1 MADVKNIVDFEYKV
15 SGAEAAARGQEALA
29 KSSSGLSGELQGL
42 LLKYISITA
51 ALQAFRAASDFVR
64 VSIDLAVEE
73 VEAANKFMVVFGAG
87 AEQTETRLRSFA
99 DTTNRAFSELRTGAS
114 GIQDILVPMGLARD
128 EAAEMSVAFVEL
140 AADLSSFNNKPT
152 AQVLEAM
159 RSAIVGQSEPMLQ
172 FGVDLRVAA
181 VNAELFRMGIEGG
194 MEAATE
200 AEKVQA
206 RLNIMYRSSA
216 DALGDATR
224 TADSAANQI
233 QGLNAD
239 VLAFQQELGS
249 AFIPAIEAAIPIL
262 REAFVEMTPEIVETT
277 KNIMWAVTEFIKF
290 LDVIEDIDTAM
301 GRDMIPGMQEYSDA
315 VVYAFSPTQA
325 LVDIWGK
332 MREEAERNDVTLGLL
347 DNTMMQHNAIVES
360 LNLKQIEATVGAYDF
375 ALAQLAIL
383 SATGG
388 LDLALQGQITRIE
401 QMRASMQAAREEAKG
416 DVTVGREGRVID
428 EVGAVGGGGGVWTK
442 DDRETEWKKAVLTE
456 KELLDL
462 NLERLAVQ
470 QQMIELARG
479 AREEQLAL
487 EERINEKELAA
498 YQERMAPILS
508 LAQQS
513 ADIIGSTMTRNF
525 ENIGD
530 QFEAMLKRMAADYL
544 KSVLVKALVGKAGGF
559 FLGKGGIF

>member
-1 MADVKNIVDFEYKV
+1 
-15 SGAEAAARGQEALA
+15 
-29 KSSSGLSGELQGL
+29 
-42 LLKYISITA
+42 
-51 ALQAFRAASDFVR
+51 
-64 VSIDLAVEE
+64 
-73 VEAANKFMVVFGAG
+73 
-87 AEQTETRLRSFA
+87 
-99 DTTNRAFSELRTGAS
+99 
-114 GIQDILVPMGLARD
+114 
-128 EAAEMSVAFVEL
+128 
-140 AADLSSFNNKPT
+140 
-152 AQVLEAM
+152 M
-159 RSAIVGQSEPMLQ
+159 RR
-172 FGVDLRVAA
+172 FGVDLRVTAI
-181 VNAELFRMGIEGG
+181 NAELLRMGIEGG
-194 MEAATE
+194 TEAATE
-200 AEKVQA
+200 AQKAQA
-206 RLNIMYRSSA
+206 ILNIMYRQSA
-216 DALGDATR
+216 DALGDAER

-233 QGLNAD
+233 RGLNAD
-239 VLAFQQELGS
+239 VLEFRQELGS
-249 AFIPAIEAAIPIL
+249 AFIPAIEAAVPVL
-262 REAFVEMTPEIVETT
+262 RAAFVEITPEIVETT
-277 KNIMWAVTEFIKF
+277 KNIMWAATEFIKF
-290 LDVIEDIDTAM
+290 LSVVSDIDASF
-301 GRDMIPGMQEYSDA
+301 GRDLIPGMREYTDGIE
-315 VVYAFSPTQA
+315 YAMSPTQA

>member
-15 SGAEAAARGQEALA
+15 SGAEAASRGQERLT
-29 KSSSGLSGELQGL
+29 KSSFDLSAELKKL
-42 LLKYISITA
+42 LVQYFSIHA
-51 ALQAFRAASDFVR
+51 AVSAFRSGVDFVR
-64 VSIDLAVEE
+64 GSIDMAIEE
-73 VEAANKFMVVFGAG
+73 VEAANKFTVVFGASAASTE
-87 AEQTETRLRSFA
+87 AELRALAES
-99 DTTNRAFSELRTGAS
+99 TNRAFSDLRTGAS
-114 GIQDILVPMGLARD
+114 GLQDMLVPMGIARD
-128 EAAEMSVAFVEL
+128 EAGELSVAFVEL
-140 AADLSSFNNKPT
+140 ANDLSSFNNVET

-159 RSAIVGQSEPMLQ
+159 RSALAGQSEPMRR
-172 FGVDLRVAA
+172 FGVDLRVTAI
-181 VNAELFRMGIEGG
+181 NAELLRMGIEGG
-194 MEAATE
+194 TEAATE
-200 AEKVQA
+200 AQKAQA
-206 RLNIMYRSSA
+206 ILNIMYRQSA
-216 DALGDATR
+216 DALGDAER

-233 QGLNAD
+233 HGLNAD
-239 VLAFQQELGS
+239 VMEFRQELGE
-249 AFIPAIEAAIPIL
+249 AFIPLIETLIPEIREGFATMGPEVVERIKDMTWAFNEFLEVGRDVADFQSQTSFPVWKEYNDLVGYAWVPTEALLDLWRRWRTDAEEANNALGNLDDTIERHNGLIEA
-262 REAFVEMTPEIVETT
+262 
-277 KNIMWAVTEFIKF
+277 
-290 LDVIEDIDTAM
+290 
-301 GRDMIPGMQEYSDA
+301 
-315 VVYAFSPTQA
+315 
-325 LVDIWGK
+325 
-332 MREEAERNDVTLGLL
+332 
-347 DNTMMQHNAIVES
+347 
-360 LNLKQIEATVGAYDF
+360 LNLKQIEVAVSAYDF

-383 SATGG
+383 SATSG

-401 QMRASMQAAREEAKG
+401 QMRASMQAARETAKG
-416 DVTVGREGRVID
+416 DVTIGREGRVID
-428 EVGAVGGGGGVWTK
+428 EVGAVGGGGAAWRK
-442 DDRETEWKKAVLTE
+442 DDRETEWKKALLTE

-470 QQMIELARG
+470 QQMIDMARG